1 MTVYNVEG
9 GWRAMAGSIHM
20 TDDAKSG
27 GSLPDVRVKVGPE
40 GRLLIPAAY
49 RKALGLRAGD
59 TVLLRE
65 QEGGLVILTAAQKRD
80 RAREVIAR
88 YVSDDVSLAD
98 SLIEDRRAEAER
110 ESG

>member
-1 MTVYNVEG
+1 
-9 GWRAMAGSIHM
+9 M
-20 TDDAKSG
+20 TDNAKG
-27 GSLPDVRVKVGPE
+27 AGILPEVRVKVGPE

-59 TVLLRE
+59 TVVLRE
-65 QEGGLVILTAAQKRD
+65 QDGRVEILTAAQKRD
-80 RAREVIAR
+80 RARGVISR

-110 ESG
+110 ERG